1 MLPAELAGKIRLLV
15 ELLHIAKNRGGK
27 MGKAEIQYK
36 LIKTLAFSPWIY
48 TDKMLAGVLGVSK
61 QVYWIQ
67 GQKQ

>member
-1 MLPAELAGKIRLLV
+1 MQEKSTAGRTLTHSKI
-15 ELLHIAKNRGGK
+15 IRGGK
-27 MGKAEIQYK
+27 MGKAEIQCK